1 MRILY
6 LPLKK
11 EWYNMIESG
20 EKKEEYRDLTLYW
33 IKRLVA
39 YCSPLKK
46 EDAGCVFKDFTHVR
60 FSYGYTKKTMT
71 YKVENIT
78 IGEGKPEWGAP
89 TERNVFII
97 KLGERTEGGEE

>member
-1 MRILY
+1 
-6 LPLKK
+6 
-11 EWYNMIESG
+11 MIESG

-39 YCSPLKK
+39 YCSPLKE

-97 KLGERTEGGEE
+97 KLGKRTEGGEE